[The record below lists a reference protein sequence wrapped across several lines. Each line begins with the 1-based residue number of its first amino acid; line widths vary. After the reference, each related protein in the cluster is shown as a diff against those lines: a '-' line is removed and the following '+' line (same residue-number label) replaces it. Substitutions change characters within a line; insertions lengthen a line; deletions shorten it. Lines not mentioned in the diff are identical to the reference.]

1 MSNAELTRAL
11 LQAQMD
17 LINIYLANTNR
28 FLEQTKI
35 NGHFMEEPGRS
46 ICAADLSEHTF
57 GNEYL
62 AKLEQQA
69 FLRYCRI
76 YCDKMVLD
84 KSQEA
89 QLLKFYEMRCA
100 PRIDLFND
108 ACVKW
113 PKPDKTLDV

>member
-11 LQAQMD
+11 LQAQME

-35 NGHFMEEPGRS
+35 NGYFKEEPGRS
-46 ICAADLSEHTF
+46 ICAADLSEHAF

-62 AKLEQQA
+62 AELEQKA

-84 KSQEA
+84 RSQET

-108 ACVKW
+108 VCVKW
-113 PKPDKTLDV
+113 PKPGKILE

>member
-17 LINIYLANTNR
+17 LISIYLANTNR

-35 NGHFMEEPGRS
+35 NGQFMEEPGRS

-89 QLLKFYEMRCA
+89 QLLKFYEMRCT
-100 PRIDLFND
+100 PRLGLFND
-108 ACVKW
+108 ANAKW
-113 PKPDKTLDV
+113 PKPGQALDI